1 MPYVV
6 ATGLMYGAV
15 ERRHFDEEY
24 LRNPQ
29 LVALMQKIKVEVVEA
44 CDRLLPDACATKME
58 LVTES
63 GQRFSEMVK
72 YHKGH
77 FRNPLNDEEI
87 EQKFNSLTKDL
98 LSPSQRKELTS
109 LVWNLEQ
116 VEDIGRV
123 FQLTK
128 I

>member
-1 MPYVV
+1 
-6 ATGLMYGAV
+6 
-15 ERRHFDEEY
+15 
-24 LRNPQ
+24 
-29 LVALMQKIKVEVVEA
+29 
-44 CDRLLPDACATKME
+44 ME
-58 LVTES
+58 LVTKS
-63 GQRFSEMVK
+63 GGRFFEMVK

-98 LSPSQRKELTS
+98 LSRSQRKELTS
-109 LVWNLEQ
+109 LVWNLDK
-116 VEDIGRV
+116 VEDIEKV